1 MMIVM
6 KEGATQAEVDAVIR
20 RVESVGAHAHIS
32 AGELVTVIGAIG
44 DREHVANLGLEGA
57 PGVDHLVPILKPYKL
72 ASLQYR
78 RGDRT
83 VLEIDGRRIGGEH
96 FATIAGPCTVESREV
111 LLDAARTVRDAG
123 AQFLRGGAY
132 KPRTSPYSFQGL
144 GEAGLRLLAEAKA
157 ETGLPIVTELMDVRD
172 LEPVLEVADVVQLG
186 ARNMQNYTL
195 LTEVGRAGK
204 PVLLKRGLSATLE
217 ELLMAAEYIL
227 KEGNEQV
234 MLCERGIRT
243 YEPSYRF
250 TLDLMAVPVL
260 RELTHLPIVIDPSH
274 AAGKRSL
281 VEPLSLAAAAAGAD
295 GIIVEI
301 HPSPEDAV
309 CDGPQALYAD
319 DFAAYL
325 RKLEAAAEL
334 AGKQFTTVCDAA
346 HAASRVLPRRDR
358 VRIAVLG
365 VGLIGGSIGLAAREY
380 VEDAEVVGFGRDPER
395 LRMAVERG
403 AIHRAAASMDEAVEG
418 AQLCFACAP
427 VGVLPELVRAALEA
441 SGPDT
446 VVTDVGS
453 TKQDLV
459 ERTPDPRFVG
469 GHPIAGAETAGV
481 EHARADLFQGAV
493 WYLTPHE
500 QSGGLLYER
509 LHRFVVDVGA
519 RPVAVDA
526 ETHDRLVA
534 VFSHLP
540 HVLAN
545 VLASQAAGRLL
556 EHGEALRQVGPSFR
570 DMTRVA
576 GANTAMWSDIY
587 RSNRAAIIEEISAF
601 RRELDEVE
609 NLLRD
614 GGVEGWNDRAR
625 DDRRALLEA
634 GSAEGPVHEL
644 RITVPNRPGI
654 VAQVALELGRAGVNI
669 VDMALAP
676 ASDMRTGAMTLWI
689 AGDSQAT
696 RARELIEAL
705 GFPVGSE

>member
-6 KEGATQAEVDAVIR
+6 KEGATQAEVDAVVR

-32 AGELVTVIGAIG
+32 TGELVTVIGAIG

-78 RGDRT
+78 REQRT
-83 VLEIDGRRIGGEH
+83 VLEIEGRRIGGEH

-217 ELLMAAEYIL
+217 ELLMAAEYVL

-301 HPSPEDAV
+301 HPSPEEAV

-319 DFAAYL
+319 DFAPYL

-334 AGKQFTTVCDAA
+334 AGKQF
-346 HAASRVLPRRDR
+346 S
-358 VRIAVLG
+358 AVG
-365 VGLIGGSIGLAAREY
+365 
-380 VEDAEVVGFGRDPER
+380 
-395 LRMAVERG
+395 
-403 AIHRAAASMDEAVEG
+403 
-418 AQLCFACAP
+418 
-427 VGVLPELVRAALEA
+427 
-441 SGPDT
+441 
-446 VVTDVGS
+446 
-453 TKQDLV
+453 
-459 ERTPDPRFVG
+459 
-469 GHPIAGAETAGV
+469 
-481 EHARADLFQGAV
+481 
-493 WYLTPHE
+493 
-500 QSGGLLYER
+500 
-509 LHRFVVDVGA
+509 
-519 RPVAVDA
+519 
-526 ETHDRLVA
+526 
-534 VFSHLP
+534 
-540 HVLAN
+540 
-545 VLASQAAGRLL
+545 
-556 EHGEALRQVGPSFR
+556 
-570 DMTRVA
+570 
-576 GANTAMWSDIY
+576 
-587 RSNRAAIIEEISAF
+587 
-601 RRELDEVE
+601 
-609 NLLRD
+609 
-614 GGVEGWNDRAR
+614 
-625 DDRRALLEA
+625 
-634 GSAEGPVHEL
+634 
-644 RITVPNRPGI
+644 
-654 VAQVALELGRAGVNI
+654 
-669 VDMALAP
+669 
-676 ASDMRTGAMTLWI
+676 
-689 AGDSQAT
+689 
-696 RARELIEAL
+696 
-705 GFPVGSE
+705 

>member
-20 RVESVGAHAHIS
+20 RVESVGAHAHVS

-78 RGDRT
+78 RGERT

-111 LLDAARTVRDAG
+111 LLDAARSVRDAG

-301 HPSPEDAV
+301 HPSPEEAV

-334 AGKQFTTVCDAA
+334 AGKQFTTV
-346 HAASRVLPRRDR
+346 
-358 VRIAVLG
+358 G
-365 VGLIGGSIGLAAREY
+365 
-380 VEDAEVVGFGRDPER
+380 
-395 LRMAVERG
+395 
-403 AIHRAAASMDEAVEG
+403 
-418 AQLCFACAP
+418 
-427 VGVLPELVRAALEA
+427 
-441 SGPDT
+441 
-446 VVTDVGS
+446 
-453 TKQDLV
+453 
-459 ERTPDPRFVG
+459 
-469 GHPIAGAETAGV
+469 
-481 EHARADLFQGAV
+481 
-493 WYLTPHE
+493 
-500 QSGGLLYER
+500 
-509 LHRFVVDVGA
+509 
-519 RPVAVDA
+519 
-526 ETHDRLVA
+526 
-534 VFSHLP
+534 
-540 HVLAN
+540 
-545 VLASQAAGRLL
+545 
-556 EHGEALRQVGPSFR
+556 
-570 DMTRVA
+570 
-576 GANTAMWSDIY
+576 
-587 RSNRAAIIEEISAF
+587 
-601 RRELDEVE
+601 
-609 NLLRD
+609 
-614 GGVEGWNDRAR
+614 
-625 DDRRALLEA
+625 
-634 GSAEGPVHEL
+634 
-644 RITVPNRPGI
+644 
-654 VAQVALELGRAGVNI
+654 
-669 VDMALAP
+669 
-676 ASDMRTGAMTLWI
+676 
-689 AGDSQAT
+689 
-696 RARELIEAL
+696 
-705 GFPVGSE
+705 

>member
-6 KEGATQAEVDAVIR
+6 KEGATQAEVDAVVR

-72 ASLQYR
+72 ASAQYR
-78 RGDRT
+78 RGERT

-260 RELTHLPIVIDPSH
+260 RELTHLPIVVDPSH

-301 HPSPEDAV
+301 HPHPEEAV

-334 AGKQFTTVCDAA
+334 AGKQFTTV
-346 HAASRVLPRRDR
+346 
-358 VRIAVLG
+358 G
-365 VGLIGGSIGLAAREY
+365 
-380 VEDAEVVGFGRDPER
+380 
-395 LRMAVERG
+395 
-403 AIHRAAASMDEAVEG
+403 
-418 AQLCFACAP
+418 
-427 VGVLPELVRAALEA
+427 
-441 SGPDT
+441 
-446 VVTDVGS
+446 
-453 TKQDLV
+453 
-459 ERTPDPRFVG
+459 
-469 GHPIAGAETAGV
+469 
-481 EHARADLFQGAV
+481 
-493 WYLTPHE
+493 
-500 QSGGLLYER
+500 
-509 LHRFVVDVGA
+509 
-519 RPVAVDA
+519 
-526 ETHDRLVA
+526 
-534 VFSHLP
+534 
-540 HVLAN
+540 
-545 VLASQAAGRLL
+545 
-556 EHGEALRQVGPSFR
+556 
-570 DMTRVA
+570 
-576 GANTAMWSDIY
+576 
-587 RSNRAAIIEEISAF
+587 
-601 RRELDEVE
+601 
-609 NLLRD
+609 
-614 GGVEGWNDRAR
+614 
-625 DDRRALLEA
+625 
-634 GSAEGPVHEL
+634 
-644 RITVPNRPGI
+644 
-654 VAQVALELGRAGVNI
+654 
-669 VDMALAP
+669 
-676 ASDMRTGAMTLWI
+676 
-689 AGDSQAT
+689 
-696 RARELIEAL
+696 
-705 GFPVGSE
+705 